1 VAFLVGFFLK
11 NGFHS
16 RRTLWLALVS
26 GFPVLC
32 SLILWPLRAVL
43 ERQGIP
49 VVTLFPQMSFY
60 LYLHFLLPLMA
71 VFVGSAV
78 IADEVEERTLP
89 YLLMQPVRRRNM
101 MLAKTFAGMLTLGIL
116 MCASL
121 GLTYT
126 VLTGGEGIAYWIAHI
141 PGLLQAGAVLL
152 LGTLVYIPLFGIMG
166 GVLKRAVLIG
176 LLFTFGWENT
186 VAFFPGNVKLLT
198 VAYYLHT
205 LFPKVARQ
213 GSESIENRLI
223 ATMMPQTSIH
233 PVLAVGVLLLFSMI
247 FTGVLMMLPEWKE
260 YRLEQ
265 TE

>member
-16 RRTLWLALVS
+16 RRTLWLGLVS
-26 GFPVLC
+26 AFPVLVA
-32 SLILWPLRAVL
+32 LILWPLKPLLAK
-43 ERQGIP
+43 QGVP
-49 VVTLFPQMSFY
+49 FQSLFSQMSFY
-60 LYLHFLLPLMA
+60 LYLHFLLPLLA

-116 MCASL
+116 ICVSL
-121 GLTYT
+121 GCSFTILA
-126 VLTGGEGIAYWIAHI
+126 GASGFAYWLSHI
-141 PGLLQAGAVLL
+141 PGLLQAAAVLV
-152 LGTLVYIPLFGIMG
+152 LGTIVYIPLFGIMG
-166 GVLKRAVLIG
+166 GCLKRAVLAG
-176 LLFTFGWENT
+176 LIFTFGWENT

-205 LFPKVARQ
+205 LFPKVVRPDSA
-213 GSESIENRLI
+213 SIEDKLI
-223 ATMMPQTSIH
+223 ATLLPQTSLH
-233 PVLAVGVLLLFSMI
+233 PAWAVSLLLVLSAV
-247 FTGVLMMLPEWKE
+247 FTCLLMMLPEWKE